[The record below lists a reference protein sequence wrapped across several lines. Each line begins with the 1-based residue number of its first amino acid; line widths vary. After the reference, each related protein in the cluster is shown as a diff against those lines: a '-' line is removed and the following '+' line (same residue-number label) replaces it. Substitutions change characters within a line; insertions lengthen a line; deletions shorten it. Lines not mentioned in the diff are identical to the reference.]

1 MVKRTTL
8 EIDQDLLERAKRA
21 LGAKTARATIEE
33 ALRRVVDGSESAL
46 EGRVQEQRDYFK
58 RLGDHVDLAVLNSGD
73 MWR

>member
-33 ALRRVVDGSESAL
+33 ALRRVADGTESAL
-46 EGRVQEQRDYFK
+46 EDRVQGQLDYFK
-58 RLGDHVDLAVLNSGD
+58 RLGDHVDLAVLNSEE